1 MTSSARQGMPP
12 DAINIHATI
21 VVLGDR
27 GVAITGV
34 SGSGK
39 TSLALSLVSHWRI
52 SGRFA
57 RLVSDDQAF
66 VAARSGR
73 LVAHAPHA
81 IAGLAEVRGIGPMP
95 APFEPVAV
103 VDLVVELI
111 DQGDND
117 AIAPDRTVELAGVV
131 LPVYRLPG
139 RKVAAASLIV
149 DAIVASM
156 LRPNDQEPAHG

>member
-1 MTSSARQGMPP
+1 
-12 DAINIHATI
+12 
-21 VVLGDR
+21 
-27 GVAITGV
+27 
-34 SGSGK
+34 
-39 TSLALSLVSHWRI
+39 
-52 SGRFA
+52 
-57 RLVSDDQAF
+57 
-66 VAARSGR
+66 
-73 LVAHAPHA
+73 
-81 IAGLAEVRGIGPMP
+81 MP

-103 VDLVVELI
+103 VDLVLELI